1 MKVDM
6 KLIERCKENIHSTG
20 KLLGLEPSV
29 VGRYLSET
37 NSPFTRSALMER
49 VESITERA
57 MLGLLRDYHR
67 IITEFRDK
75 RKEIGDAGMPF
86 LLRAKEVAQR
96 TKRVCQAALWE
107 NEGRAFD
114 LRIECE
120 FLFGSVTR
128 WYDFPTP
135 DDYHDI
141 IKEKGSSA
149 LIGCNLSKHDA
160 GKVSVKVVV
169 RPSWLTR
176 VGKAR
181 AIEVIN
187 GRKVFNIDSIKLDNP
202 VLNEKGISC
211 YKMFGFGTVSEKELA
226 QMIRCLDDQIK
237 LLEEQDDYSLHQ
249 EINTKIDQLSKVEK
263 HMALPVSRTYY
274 RLESELG
281 ISASAT
287 TIDGALNLL
296 NRRLKTET
304 LKALEL

>member
-29 VGRYLSET
+29 VGGYLSET
-37 NSPFTRSALMER
+37 SSPFTRAALRER
-49 VESITERA
+49 VASSTERA
-57 MLGLLRDYHR
+57 MLDLLRDYHR
-67 IITEFRDK
+67 IITEFRAK

-96 TKRVCQAALWE
+96 AKRVCQSALWE

-114 LRIECE
+114 LRIDCS

-128 WYDFPTP
+128 SHDFP
-135 DDYHDI
+135 DYYDI
-141 IKEKGSSA
+141 IREKGTSSF
-149 LIGCNLSKHDA
+149 IGCNLSKHDT

-187 GRKVFNIDSIKLDNP
+187 GRKVFNIDSIKLGNP

-226 QMIRCLDDQIK
+226 QMIRRLDDQIK